1 MVGEHYLHSYYAPT
15 SGTDTSPALA
25 AFSVTF
31 VSVCKAQS
39 LDSTPAWKSVGWVTS
54 ICSLVQPFLVINTQ
68 QLHSEKSIIGPI
80 LTHYW
85 IRMISSLVGNMG
97 NSIGSMI

>member
-54 ICSLVQPFLVINTQ
+54 ICILVQPFLVIRKYYPAVTQ
-68 QLHSEKSIIGPI
+68 REINNWTNIDALLDQDDIILGRQ
-80 LTHYW
+80 Y
-85 IRMISSLVGNMG
+85 G
-97 NSIGSMI
+97 